1 MAMKIRWSLEAEATF
16 SAIINYLEKEWSEKV
31 VKNFVAKTNKVINR
45 ISRNPKL
52 FIAFGEEE
60 VRKAVITKQNS
71 LFYWIDIQNEQ
82 IILLAFWD
90 NRKNPNSLRLKK

>member
-1 MAMKIRWSLEAEATF
+1 MAMKISWSPEAEATF
-16 SAIINYLEKEWSEKV
+16 SAIVNYLENKWSEKEV
-31 VKNFVAKTNKVINR
+31 RNFVTKTKKVIDR

-82 IILLAFWD
+82 IKLLAFWD
-90 NRKNPNSLRLKK
+90 NRKNPNSIRLKK